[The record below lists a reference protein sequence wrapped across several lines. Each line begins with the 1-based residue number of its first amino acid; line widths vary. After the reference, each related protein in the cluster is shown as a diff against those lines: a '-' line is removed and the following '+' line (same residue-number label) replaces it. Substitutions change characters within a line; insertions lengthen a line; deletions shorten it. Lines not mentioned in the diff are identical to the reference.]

1 MPVVIACPRNLD
13 LMPLFIAL
21 VVLIIGWG
29 AALLGVMAYFVGRGN
44 GKLGRKL
51 AVLTKIGGCLSL
63 LLILFLSAYF
73 LIKGEGET
81 AAVVFVYSGVS
92 WGPAIFLG
100 WLAQRRAGINSAPKQ
115 Q

>member
-1 MPVVIACPRNLD
+1 MPFVIACPRNLD
-13 LMPLFIAL
+13 LMPLLIAL

-29 AALLGVMAYFVGRGN
+29 AALLGVMAYFVARGN
-44 GKLGRKL
+44 SSLAKKL
-51 AVLTKIGGCLSL
+51 ATLSTIGGCLSL
-63 LLILFLSAYF
+63 LLSLFLAVYF
-73 LIKGEGET
+73 LTKSEGNI

-100 WLAQRRAGINSAPKQ
+100 WLAHRRARMNSATKQ